1 MVNRAFHAAFT
12 LPRCFGEIEAVDLAL
27 WLRAIKA
34 ATITEALKKENV
46 NDNFALRKC
55 FISDLSWPN
64 GALRTLYLFKEHRNW
79 KK

>member
-34 ATITEALKKENV
+34 ATITEALKKEKV
-46 NDNFALRKC
+46 RKNFALLRC
-55 FISDLSWPN
+55 FTCDVS
-64 GALRTLYLFKEHRNW
+64 
-79 KK
+79 